1 MQKERFIII
10 MAIAVVICLAESSIR
25 PYDRLTWVMEVAPVL
40 LGLPVLVFSY
50 RKYPLTTLAY
60 VLIAVHAIVLIFGGK
75 YTYAR
80 VPFGYWLQ
88 ELLGTDR
95 NPYDKIGHLMQGLVP
110 TLLAREIFVR
120 SKTISLKWLINLIA
134 LCVAMTISAFYELI
148 EWAAALML
156 GQGADEFLG
165 LQGDEWDTQSDMFS
179 ASIGALIVW
188 IILSKWHD
196 RQINDRSDSRA
207 W

>member
-1 MQKERFIII
+1 LLI
-10 MAIAVVICLAESSIR
+10 SSIH
-25 PYDRLTWVMEVAPVL
+25 PYDRITWVMEVAPVL
-40 LGLPVLVFSY
+40 LGLPILLFTY

-60 VLIAVHAIVLIFGGK
+60 VLITLHALVLIGGGT

-88 ELLGTDR
+88 ELLGSER

-120 SKTISLKWLINLIA
+120 SRTISLPWLINLMA
-134 LCVAMTISAFYELI
+134 LCVAMTISALYELI
-148 EWAAALML
+148 EWAAALMM

-165 LQGDEWDTQSDMFS
+165 LQGDQWDTQSDMFF
-179 ASIGALIVW
+179 AFLGALITW
-188 IILSKWHD
+188 IFLTRWHD
-196 RQINDRSDSRA
+196 SQINKMQDSHE

>member
-1 MQKERFIII
+1 
-10 MAIAVVICLAESSIR
+10 MAIAVVLSLALSSIH
-25 PYDRLTWVMEVAPVL
+25 PYDRITWVMEVAPVL
-40 LGLPVLVFSY
+40 LGLPVLLFTY

-60 VLIAVHAIVLIFGGK
+60 VLIAVHAIVLIVGGK

-110 TLLAREIFVR
+110 TLLAREIFYR
-120 SKTISLKWLINLIA
+120 SKTISLRWLINLLA
-134 LCVAMTISAFYELI
+134 LCVAMTISAVYELI

-165 LQGDEWDTQSDMFS
+165 LQGDEWDTQSDMFF
-179 ASIGALIVW
+179 ACIGALIVW
-188 IILSKWHD
+188 IFLARWHD
-196 RQINDRSDSRA
+196 RQIVYRADSRT